1 MGSMT
6 RKENYHVQQKQSINS
21 TVEGLNK
28 KSMGV
33 QQRKRLV
40 KNLEKFSSSP
50 VLVNDKIVVRTV
62 HKGVGLLSAKDQ
74 ENIQEEQ
81 VF

>member
-1 MGSMT
+1 M
-6 RKENYHVQQKQSINS
+6 
-21 TVEGLNK
+21 
-28 KSMGV
+28 
-33 QQRKRLV
+33 V